1 MGRTL
6 VLWRHGRTD
15 WNDQNRFQGSADIPL
30 NKVGVSQAERAAR
43 LLASLV
49 PTAIVSSDLSRAQ
62 QTAAP
67 LSRLTGLSVSLDSD
81 LRETD
86 GGGWEGRV
94 GADIRVN
101 DGATFAAWLDSED
114 VVAGTTGERRSDVAI
129 RAHRAI
135 VKAFE
140 PLDSDATLV
149 AVTHGGASRCLIA
162 HMLGLGAD
170 SWGAIGGLANCAW
183 SVLEEVHR
191 HDGLVKWRLIE
202 HNAGTLPEPITDE
215 VS

>member
-1 MGRTL
+1 MARTL

-15 WNDQNRFQGSADIPL
+15 WNDDNRFQGSTDIPL
-30 NKVGVSQAERAAR
+30 NDVGIFQAERAAR
-43 LLASLV
+43 LLAALA
-49 PTAIVSSDLSRAQ
+49 PTAIVSSDLSRAT

-67 LSRLTGLSVSLDSD
+67 LARLTGLTIATDPD
-81 LRETD
+81 LRETN
-86 GGGWEGRV
+86 GGDWEGRV

-101 DGATFAAWLDSED
+101 DGATFAAWLDSEN
-114 VVAGTTGERRSDVAI
+114 VVAGNTGERRSEVAV

-135 VKAFE
+135 VKAFQ
-140 PLDSDATLV
+140 PLGADATLV

-162 HMLGLGAD
+162 HMLSLGTG

-183 SVLEEVHR
+183 SVLEEVQR
-191 HDGLVKWRLIE
+191 HDGLIRWRLIE

>member
-15 WNDQNRFQGSADIPL
+15 WNDENRFQGSTDIPL
-30 NKVGVSQAERAAR
+30 NEVGIAQAERAAR
-43 LLASLV
+43 LVASFR
-49 PTAIVSSDLSRAQ
+49 PSAIVSSDLSRAFD
-62 QTAAP
+62 TAAP
-67 LSRLTGLSVSLDSD
+67 LARITGLKVALDPD
-81 LRETD
+81 LRETR
-86 GGGWEGRV
+86 GGEWEGRV

-101 DGATFAAWLDSED
+101 DGSTFAAWLDSEN
-114 VVAGTTGERRSDVAI
+114 VIAGNTGERRSEVAE

-135 VKAFE
+135 VKAFA
-140 PLDSDATLV
+140 PLGPDATLV

-162 HMLGLGAD
+162 HMLGLGTG

-183 SVLEEVHR
+183 SVIEEVHR
-191 HDGLVKWRLIE
+191 HDGLIRWRLVE

>member
-15 WNDQNRFQGSADIPL
+15 WNDQNRFQGSTDIPL

-67 LSRLTGLSVSLDSD
+67 LSRLTGLSVSLDPD

-114 VVAGTTGERRSDVAI
+114 VIAGTTGERRSDVAI
-129 RAHRAI
+129 RANRAI
-135 VKAFE
+135 TKAFE
-140 PLDSDATLV
+140 PLDADAILV

-162 HMLGLGAD
+162 HKLGLGAD

-191 HDGLVKWRLIE
+191 NNGLVMWRLVE
-202 HNAGTLPEPITDE
+202 HNAGTLPEAITDE

>member
-15 WNDQNRFQGSADIPL
+15 WNDENRFQGSTDIPL
-30 NKVGVSQAERAAR
+30 NDVGIAQAERAAR
-43 LLASLV
+43 LLAALS
-49 PTAIVSSDLSRAQ
+49 PTAIVSSDLSRAT

-67 LSRLTGLSVSLDSD
+67 LARVTGLIVATDPD
-81 LRETD
+81 LRETN
-86 GGGWEGRV
+86 GGDWEGRV

-101 DGATFAAWLDSED
+101 DGAVFAAWLDSEN
-114 VVAGTTGERRSDVAI
+114 VVAGNTGERRSGVAE

-140 PLDSDATLV
+140 PLGPDATLI

-162 HMLGLGAD
+162 HMLGLGTG

-191 HDGLVKWRLIE
+191 HDGLVRWRLVE

>member
-15 WNDQNRFQGSADIPL
+15 WNDENRFQGSTDIPL
-30 NKVGVSQAERAAR
+30 NEVGIGQAENAAR
-43 LLASLV
+43 LVASFR
-49 PTAIVSSDLSRAQ
+49 PAAIVSSDLSRAFN
-62 QTAAP
+62 TALP
-67 LSRLTGLSVSLDSD
+67 LGRITGLPIATDPD
-81 LRETD
+81 LRETN
-86 GGGWEGRV
+86 GGDWEGRV

-101 DGATFAAWLDSED
+101 DGATFAAWLDSEN
-114 VVAGTTGERRSDVAI
+114 VIAGTTGERRSDVAE

-140 PLDSDATLV
+140 PLNPDATLV
-149 AVTHGGASRCLIA
+149 AVTHGGAARCLIA
-162 HMLGLGAD
+162 HMLGLGTG
-170 SWGAIGGLANCAW
+170 SWGAIGGLSNCAW

-191 HDGLVKWRLIE
+191 NDKLVRWRLVE
-202 HNAGTLPEPITDE
+202 HNGRTLPQPISDE

>member
-15 WNDQNRFQGSADIPL
+15 WNDQNRFQGSTDIPL

-43 LLASLV
+43 LLASIV

-67 LSRLTGLSVSLDSD
+67 LARLTGLSVSLDPD

-114 VVAGTTGERRSDVAI
+114 VIAGTTGERRSDVAL

-135 VKAFE
+135 IKAFE
-140 PLDSDATLV
+140 PLDPDATLV

-191 HDGLVKWRLIE
+191 HNGLLMWRLIE

>member
-15 WNDQNRFQGSADIPL
+15 WNDQNRFQGSTDIPL
-30 NKVGVSQAERAAR
+30 NEVGIAQAERAAR
-43 LLASLV
+43 LLAALA
-49 PTAIVSSDLSRAQ
+49 PTAIVSSDLSRAMD
-62 QTAAP
+62 TAAP
-67 LSRLTGLSVSLDSD
+67 LARITGLAIATDPD
-81 LRETD
+81 LRETN

-101 DGATFAAWLDSED
+101 DGATFAAWLDSEN
-114 VVAGTTGERRSDVAI
+114 VIAGETGERRSDVAV
-129 RAHRAI
+129 RAHRAV

-140 PLDSDATLV
+140 PLGPDATLV

-162 HMLGLGAD
+162 HMLGLGTG

-191 HDGLVKWRLIE
+191 HDGLVRWRLVE

>member
-15 WNDQNRFQGSADIPL
+15 WNDQNRFQVSTDIPL
-30 NKVGVSQAERAAR
+30 NEVGVAQAERAAR
-43 LLASLV
+43 LLAALA
-49 PTAIVSSDLSRAQ
+49 PTAIVSSDLSRALD
-62 QTAAP
+62 TAAP
-67 LSRLTGLSVSLDSD
+67 LARLTGLAITTDAD
-81 LRETD
+81 LRETN
-86 GGGWEGRV
+86 GGGWEGRI

-101 DGATFAAWLDSED
+101 DGATFAAWLDSEN
-114 VVAGTTGERRSDVAI
+114 VIAGATGERRSEVAA

-140 PLDSDATLV
+140 PLGPDATLV
-149 AVTHGGASRCLIA
+149 AVSHGGASRCLIA
-162 HMLGLGAD
+162 HMVGLDSG

-191 HDGLVKWRLIE
+191 HDGLVRWRLVE
-202 HNAGTLPEPITDE
+202 HNAGTLPQPITDE

>member
-15 WNDQNRFQGSADIPL
+15 WNDENRFQGSTDIPL
-30 NKVGVSQAERAAR
+30 NGIGVAQAERAAR
-43 LLASLV
+43 LLATMSL
-49 PTAIVSSDLSRAQ
+49 TAIVSSDLSRAVA
-62 QTAAP
+62 TAAP
-67 LSRLTGLSVSLDSD
+67 LARLTGLVVATDPN

-86 GGGWEGRV
+86 GGDWEGRV

-101 DGATFAAWLDSED
+101 DGATFAAWLDSEN
-114 VVAGTTGERRSDVAI
+114 VVAGNTGERRSDVAK
-129 RAHRAI
+129 RAHLAI

-140 PLDSDATLV
+140 PLGPDATLI

-162 HMLGLGAD
+162 HMLGLGTG

-191 HDGLVKWRLIE
+191 HDGLVRWRLVE

>member
-1 MGRTL
+1 MARTL

-15 WNDQNRFQGSADIPL
+15 WNDENRFQGSTDIAL
-30 NKVGVSQAERAAR
+30 NEVGIGQAERAAR
-43 LLASLV
+43 LLAALS
-49 PTAIVSSDLSRAQ
+49 PTAIVSSDLSRAL

-67 LSRLTGLSVSLDSD
+67 LARLTGLAVSVDPD
-81 LRETD
+81 LQETN
-86 GGGWEGRV
+86 GGEWEGRV

-101 DGATFAAWLDSED
+101 DGATFAAWLDSEN
-114 VVAGTTGERRSDVAI
+114 VIAGNTGERRSQVAE

-140 PLDSDATLV
+140 PLGPDATLV

-162 HMLGLGAD
+162 HMLGLGTGN
-170 SWGAIGGLANCAW
+170 WGAVGGLANCAW

-191 HDGLVKWRLIE
+191 HDGLIRWRLVE